1 MSDTMLN
8 VSSGIGKST
17 LEKITA
23 TENDIRSGMISL
35 DSEGNL
41 ITGNIPD
48 NGAWTG
54 SVDPGS
60 TVAIPSGIHN
70 GEGSVTG
77 KSLKG
82 SGSTG
87 NLDIN
92 HDNWV
97 NGHKARARSNVSW
110 SISGKTL
117 KLTVSVSSWLE
128 GNESGG
134 GGSSTFSRS
143 FTVSVE

>member
-1 MSDTMLN
+1 MPENILSAG
-8 VSSGIGKST
+8 SGIGKST

-48 NGAWTG
+48 NGAWSG

-60 TVAIPSGIHN
+60 TITIPSGIHN
-70 GEGSVTG
+70 GEGSVKG

-82 SGSTG
+82 SGTTG

-97 NGHKARARSNVSW
+97 NGHKARASSNVTW
-110 SISGKTL
+110 AISGKTL
-117 KLTVSVSSWLE
+117 TLKVFVSSWLE

-134 GGSSTFSRS
+134 GSSNTFNRS
-143 FTVSVE
+143 FTVPVE

>member
-1 MSDTMLN
+1 MPDTMLN
-8 VSSGIGKST
+8 ASYGIQKST

-48 NGAWTG
+48 KGAWTG

-60 TVAIPSGIHN
+60 TIAVPSGIHN
-70 GEGSVTG
+70 GRGSVRG

-128 GNESGG
+128 GNEGGG
-134 GGSSTFSRS
+134 GGSGTFNRS
-143 FTVSVE
+143 FTVPVE

>member
-1 MSDTMLN
+1 MPENILN
-8 VSSGIGKST
+8 AGSGIGKST

-60 TVAIPSGIHN
+60 TITIPSGIHN
-70 GEGSVTG
+70 GEGSVRG

-82 SGSTG
+82 SGTTG
-87 NLDIN
+87 NLDNN

-97 NGHKARARSNVSW
+97 NGHKARGRANVTW

-117 KLTVSVSSWLE
+117 TLKVLVGSWLE

-134 GGSSTFSRS
+134 GTTATFNRS
-143 FTVSVE
+143 FTIPVE

>member
-1 MSDTMLN
+1 MPENILSAG
-8 VSSGIGKST
+8 SGIGKST

-54 SVDPGS
+54 SVNPGS
-60 TVAIPSGIHN
+60 TIAIPSGIHN
-70 GEGSVTG
+70 GEGSVRG

-82 SGSTG
+82 NGTTG

-97 NGHKARARSNVSW
+97 NGHKARARSNVTW

-117 KLTVSVSSWLE
+117 TLKVFVSSWLE

-134 GGSSTFSRS
+134 GGSGNFNRS
-143 FTVSVE
+143 FTIPVE

>member
-1 MSDTMLN
+1 MPDNLLTPSY
-8 VSSGIGKST
+8 GIPKST

-48 NGAWTG
+48 KGAWTG

-60 TVAIPSGIHN
+60 TIAIPSGIHN
-70 GEGSVTG
+70 GGGSVRG
-77 KSLKG
+77 KSLSG

-97 NGHKARARSNVSW
+97 NGHKARAGASVNW

-117 KLTVSVSSWLE
+117 SLTISVRSWLE
-128 GNESGG
+128 GNEGGG
-134 GGSSTFSRS
+134 GGSGTFNRS
-143 FTVSVE
+143 FTVPVE

>member
-1 MSDTMLN
+1 MPENILS
-8 VSSGIGKST
+8 VGSRIGRST

-48 NGAWTG
+48 NGTWTG

-60 TVAIPSGIHN
+60 TIVIPSGIHN
-70 GEGSVTG
+70 GGGNVRG
-77 KSLKG
+77 KSLNG
-82 SGSTG
+82 SGTTG

-97 NGHKARARSNVSW
+97 NGHKARARSNVTW
-110 SISGKTL
+110 TISGKTL
-117 KLTVSVSSWLE
+117 TLKVFVSSWLE

-134 GGSSTFSRS
+134 GSSGTFNRS
-143 FTVSVE
+143 FTVPVE

>member
-1 MSDTMLN
+1 MPENILSAG
-8 VSSGIGKST
+8 SGIGKST

-48 NGAWTG
+48 KGAWTG

-60 TVAIPSGIHN
+60 TITIPSGIHN
-70 GEGSVTG
+70 GGGSVRG
-77 KSLKG
+77 KSFNG
-82 SGSTG
+82 SGTTG

-92 HDNWV
+92 HNNWV
-97 NGHKARARSNVSW
+97 NGHKARARSNVTW

-117 KLTVSVSSWLE
+117 TLTVYVSSWLE

-134 GGSSTFSRS
+134 GGSGNFNRS
-143 FTVSVE
+143 FTISVE

>member
-1 MSDTMLN
+1 MPENILSAG
-8 VSSGIGKST
+8 SGIGKST

-48 NGAWTG
+48 KGAWSG
-54 SVDPGS
+54 SVNPGS
-60 TVAIPSGIHN
+60 TIKIPSGIHN
-70 GEGSVTG
+70 GGGSVKG

-82 SGSTG
+82 SGTTG

-97 NGHKARARSNVSW
+97 NGHKARARSNVTW
-110 SISGKTL
+110 TISGKTL
-117 KLTVSVSSWLE
+117 TLKVLVSSWLE

-134 GGSSTFSRS
+134 GSSNTFNRS
-143 FTVSVE
+143 FTVPVE